1 MIQVSRV
8 WVGISMCPK
17 LETLHQCSLLFQDFT
32 YLTVEMYDDLDETL
46 STHYPK
52 CETFIDE
59 GRRNGVVL
67 VHW

>member
-1 MIQVSRV
+1 M
-8 WVGISMCPK
+8 GMC
-17 LETLHQCSLLFQDFT
+17 LLCYGRFHQCSILFQDFT

-52 CETFIDE
+52 CERFIDE
-59 GRRNGVVL
+59 GRRSGVVL

>member
-1 MIQVSRV
+1 MSFGWEVPSVQYI
-8 WVGISMCPK
+8 
-17 LETLHQCSLLFQDFT
+17 LFQDFT

-52 CETFIDE
+52 CERFIDE